1 MKTPELVGAPIRRE
15 DPKINPN
22 KQNNKQN
29 IAFKQTV
36 SNRPGSPNRPGMP
49 NRPGLRNKPSDQGRP
64 GSFNRQGNPNRP
76 GSPNRPG
83 MPNRPGLRNKPSD
96 QGRPGSFNRQANHS
110 IDNPNRPGSP
120 NRPGMPNRPGSK
132 FNGQNSSG
140 IRKPVSPNELLQLQ
154 KTNKSEK
161 DKLVIKNNEKQNIEH
176 LIRRRKLLIVVQ
188 MLLQVQKNLLI
199 EHFQIVQ
206 KNLERQTGMIAQNL
220 KH

>member
-22 KQNNKQN
+22 KQN
-29 IAFKQTV
+29 IAFKQTT
-36 SNRPGSPNRPGMP
+36 SNRPVSPNRPGMP
-49 NRPGLRNKPSDQGRP
+49 NRHGLRNKPSDQGRP

-83 MPNRPGLRNKPSD
+83 MPNRPGLRNKPAD
-96 QGRPGSFNRQANHS
+96 QGRPGSFNREGN
-110 IDNPNRPGSP
+110 
-120 NRPGMPNRPGSK
+120 PNRPGSK

-154 KTNKSEK
+154 KNNNSEK
-161 DKLVIKNNEKQNIEH
+161 DNLGIKNNAKQNIDTH
-176 LIRRRKLLIVVQ
+176 LNRRRKLLIFVQ
-188 MLLQVQKNLLI
+188 MLLQVPKKHPI
-199 EHFQIVQ
+199 EHFQIIL
-206 KNLERQTGMIAQNL
+206 KNQEGQTGTIAQNL

>member
-1 MKTPELVGAPIRRE
+1 MKTPELVGAPIRRQ

-29 IAFKQTV
+29 IALKQNG
-36 SNRPGSPNRPGMP
+36 SNRPSSPNRPGMP

-83 MPNRPGLRNKPSD
+83 MPN
-96 QGRPGSFNRQANHS
+96 
-110 IDNPNRPGSP
+110 
-120 NRPGMPNRPGSK
+120 NRPGSK

-154 KTNKSEK
+154 KNSNSDK
-161 DKLVIKNNEKQNIEH
+161 DNLGKKNNAIQNIDETKQKAKAPNSRPNATPSSKKTPH
-176 LIRRRKLLIVVQ
+176 RTLSLIHI
-188 MLLQVQKNLLI
+188 
-199 EHFQIVQ
+199 
-206 KNLERQTGMIAQNL
+206 
-220 KH
+220 